1 MGQLTHWNKLIIDI
15 FQSWFA
21 HDKSMGIAS
30 YIVRSDMS
38 VHALSSLQCCE
49 YAGTPDNAINPTL
62 L

>member
-1 MGQLTHWNKLIIDI
+1 MGQLTHWDKPIIDI
-15 FQSWFA
+15 FQLWFS

-30 YIVRSDMS
+30 YLVRSDMS
-38 VHALSSLQCCE
+38 LSSLQCYE

>member
-1 MGQLTHWNKLIIDI
+1 MGQLTHWDKLIIDM
-15 FQSWFA
+15 FQLWFA
-21 HDKSMGIAS
+21 HDISMGIVS
-30 YIVRSDMS
+30 YRSHMS